1 MRVIWRG
8 ASILAAICLPLLLVT
23 ANVRG
28 AFNCLRLYEYGF
40 NKYAVG
46 LSTGM
51 DNGELRKAAQGWID
65 YLNSSEEL
73 IAVRVV
79 IRGQER
85 ELFNPREVAHLK
97 DVKGLI
103 QSDYRLQRITLLC
116 LAAYI
121 GIGLAWKRRAFLHDL
136 AKTLVA
142 GSALTI
148 AIVAAVGI
156 GSLLNFDALFYQFHL
171 LSFSNELWQLDPSR
185 DYLIRLFPESF
196 QYDFTL
202 FLAGATLVEA
212 LVIGGTA
219 GAYWARKR
227 KVTST

>member
-1 MRVIWRG
+1 MRLLWTAAG
-8 ASILAAICLPLLLVT
+8 FLAAICLPILLIT
-23 ANVRG
+23 TNVRG
-28 AFNCLRLYEYGF
+28 AFNSLRLYEYGF
-40 NKYAVG
+40 NKYAVS

-51 DNGELRKAAQGWID
+51 DKGELRKAANGWID
-65 YLNSSEEL
+65 YLNSKEEL

-79 IRGQER
+79 IRGEER
-85 ELFNPREVAHLK
+85 ELFNQREVAHLK

-103 QSDYRLQRITLLC
+103 QLDYRLQWITLLY
-116 LAAYI
+116 LLAYI
-121 GIGLAWKRRAFLHDL
+121 GVGLAWKRRAFLPDL
-136 AKTLVA
+136 AKSLTA
-142 GSALTI
+142 GSALTL

-156 GSLLNFDALFYQFHL
+156 GSLLDFAALFYQFHL

-212 LVIGGTA
+212 LVIGGIA
-219 GAYWARKR
+219 GAYWARRGKHN
-227 KVTST
+227 

>member
-1 MRVIWRG
+1 VRLLWTAAG
-8 ASILAAICLPLLLVT
+8 FLAAICLPILLIT
-23 ANVRG
+23 TNVRG
-28 AFNCLRLYEYGF
+28 AFNSLRLYEYGF
-40 NKYAVG
+40 NKYAVS

-51 DNGELRKAAQGWID
+51 DKGELRKAASGWID
-65 YLNSSEEL
+65 YLNSEEDL

-79 IRGQER
+79 IKGQER

-103 QSDYRLQRITLLC
+103 QLDYRLQWITLAYLV
-116 LAAYI
+116 AYI
-121 GIGLAWKRRAFLHDL
+121 GVGLARKKRAFLPDL
-136 AKTLVA
+136 TKSLTG

-156 GSLLNFDALFYQFHL
+156 GALLSFDTLFYQFHL
-171 LSFSNELWQLDPSR
+171 LSFSNDLWQLNPSR

-212 LVIGGTA
+212 LLIGSITGV
-219 GAYWARKR
+219 YWVRR
-227 KVTST
+227 RGH

>member
-1 MRVIWRG
+1 MRLVWTG
-8 ASILAAICLPLLLVT
+8 ASILAVICLPILLIT
-23 ANVRG
+23 TNVRG
-28 AFNCLRLYEYGF
+28 AFNCLHLYEYGF
-40 NKYAVG
+40 NKYAVS

-51 DNGELRKAAQGWID
+51 EKGDLRKAAKGWID
-65 YLNSSEEL
+65 YLNSEEDL

-79 IRGQER
+79 IKGQER
-85 ELFNPREVAHLK
+85 ELFNQREVAHLK

-103 QSDYRLQRITLLC
+103 QLDYRLQWITL
-116 LAAYI
+116 AYVVAYI
-121 GIGLAWKRRAFLHDL
+121 GVGLVWKKRAFLPDL
-136 AKTLVA
+136 AKSLMA
-142 GSALTI
+142 GSTLTI

-212 LVIGGTA
+212 LVIGGLA
-219 GAYWARKR
+219 GGYWARR
-227 KVTST
+227 RGR